1 MDAQWFKAD
10 YKKWV
15 REGGDLSKSTQH
27 VSANGNNPYYTAYE
41 QLNKLDRDRV
51 FGNLAAT
58 INFTEELSL
67 ILRCGMD
74 LNNDFR
80 TQQKPKGAKTYI
92 NGMYKEQT
100 VFDY

>member
-1 MDAQWFKAD
+1 M
-10 YKKWV
+10 
-15 REGGDLSKSTQH
+15 
-27 VSANGNNPYYTAYE
+27 
-41 QLNKLDRDRV
+41 

-58 INFTEELSL
+58 INFTEEISL
-67 ILRCGMD
+67 FLGCGLD

-100 VFDY
+100 VFDSAMTNDFLLLRELELKKGEKAVVEME